1 MAIEHAK
8 IVEQDF
14 GESRPIV
21 STAKR
26 LIDVVGAS
34 VLLACSL
41 PVLFVAAILIKL
53 TSRGPVI
60 YRHRRVGL
68 NSVPFSI
75 FKLRTMKPGAEH
87 KNAILWSKEN
97 GAFFKVKRDPRLT
110 PCGGLLRK
118 FSIDELPQ
126 LINVLKGEMSLVGPR
141 PITEVECK
149 KLGEAISNHRALVL
163 PGLTGLWQVNGRN
176 DTTEEERVRYDIE
189 YVDNWSIS
197 MDLKIMLK
205 TIPVVL
211 TGKGAR

>member
-8 IVEQDF
+8 IVELDF
-14 GESRPIV
+14 GESRPVV

-34 VLLACSL
+34 VLMVCSL

-60 YRHRRVGL
+60 YRQQRVGL
-68 NSVPFSI
+68 NSAPFSI
-75 FKLRTMKPGAEH
+75 FKLRTMKLGAEDE
-87 KNAILWSKEN
+87 NGNLWPKEN
-97 GAFFKVKRDPRLT
+97 GVFFKVKKDPRLT
-110 PCGGLLRK
+110 PCGWLLRK

-126 LINVLKGEMSLVGPR
+126 LVNVLKGEMSLVGPR

-189 YVDNWSIS
+189 YVDNWS
-197 MDLKIMLK
+197 MLVDLKIMLK
-205 TIPVVL
+205 TVPAIL